1 MSPINVSIIAFIVVV
16 AGGFAG
22 RLIRVRLP
30 DHHLDSS
37 TTDTIKMGIG
47 FLATLAALVL
57 GLLVSSA
64 KSSFDAKGELI
75 RNVAVQ
81 ILQLDS
87 NLRRLGPPAEPIRNQ
102 VLQLISGQVARMSGS
117 QELLSHMPQID
128 PSGASV
134 AVGVQHALARIS
146 ASDPALSGIAGK
158 AAQEVEQLEQFR
170 YFAIASG
177 GSAIT
182 VPLLVVLLLWLA
194 GIAAGWNVIGAPN
207 RTVLGVTMLCA
218 LSMACAIF
226 LILEM
231 DSPFGGL
238 LHVSVEPLQAALA
251 QLKR

>member
-1 MSPINVSIIAFIVVV
+1 MSPLNVSIITFLVVV

-22 RLIRVRLP
+22 RLIRARLP

-64 KSSFDAKGELI
+64 KASFDAKGELI

-81 ILQLDS
+81 ILQLDG
-87 NLRRLGPPAEPIRNQ
+87 NLRRLGPPAQPVREK
-102 VLQLISGQVARMSGS
+102 VLQLVSAQVARMGSG
-117 QELLSHMPQID
+117 QEPLTHMPQ
-128 PSGASV
+128 
-134 AVGVQHALARIS
+134 VGRAGGSAIVDTQHVLAAIG
-146 ASDPALSGIAGK
+146 ASDPASRGTVDK
-158 AAQEVEQLEQFR
+158 AAERVEQLEQFR
-170 YFAIASG
+170 YIAIASG
-177 GSAIT
+177 GSSIT
-182 VPLLVVLLLWLA
+182 VPLLVVLLLWLS

-207 RTVLGVTMLCA
+207 RTVLGVTVLCA

-231 DSPFGGL
+231 DTPFGGL
-238 LHVSVEPLQAALA
+238 VHVSLEPLQAALT
-251 QLKR
+251 QLRQ

>member
-1 MSPINVSIIAFIVVV
+1 VVV

-22 RLIRVRLP
+22 RLIRARLP
-30 DHHLDSS
+30 SHHLDSS

-81 ILQLDS
+81 ILRLDG

-102 VLQLISGQVARMSGS
+102 VLQLVSAQVARMSGG
-117 QELLSHMPQID
+117 QEPLSHMPQVD
-128 PSGASV
+128 RSGGSV
-134 AVGVQHALARIS
+134 TVDVQHALARIN
-146 ASDPALSGIAGK
+146 ASDPALTGTVDK
-158 AAQEVEQLEQFR
+158 AAQQVEQLEQFR
-170 YFAIASG
+170 YLAMASA

-182 VPLLVVLLLWLA
+182 VPLLVVMLLWLA

-207 RTVLGVTMLCA
+207 RTVLGVTMLCG

-238 LHVSVEPLQAALA
+238 LHVSLEPLQAALA
-251 QLKR
+251 QLKQ